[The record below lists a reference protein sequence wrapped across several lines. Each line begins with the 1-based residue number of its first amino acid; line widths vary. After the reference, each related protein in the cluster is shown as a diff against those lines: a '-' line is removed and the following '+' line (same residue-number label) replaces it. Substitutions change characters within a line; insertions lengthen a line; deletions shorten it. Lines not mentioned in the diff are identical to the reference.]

1 MALPSCARLWDSA
14 FKHKISEF
22 KHKKEWRMGASGDQK
37 PNNKV
42 FEPEDPMELVGVRF
56 EQQPDNEALDEMA
69 CSIVE
74 EYMRMGWTGENI
86 LRLFHNPAFKLT
98 NNILQ
103 QRGEAY
109 VRGLVASVDQIR
121 GELQRSGDGL

>member
-1 MALPSCARLWDSA
+1 MA
-14 FKHKISEF
+14 
-22 KHKKEWRMGASGDQK
+22 ASGDQK
-37 PNNKV
+37 PNSKAL
-42 FEPEDPMELVGVRF
+42 EPEDPMALVGVTF
-56 EQQPDNEALDEMA
+56 EQKPDDEALDEMA

-103 QRGEAY
+103 RKGEAY
-109 VRGLVASVDQIR
+109 VQGLVDSVDRAR
-121 GELQRSGDGL
+121 GAVAGKVRDSS

>member
-1 MALPSCARLWDSA
+1 MGQSGQPQVN
-14 FKHKISEF
+14 
-22 KHKKEWRMGASGDQK
+22 KKE
-37 PNNKV
+37 

-56 EQQPDNEALDEMA
+56 EQQPDAEAFDEMA

-103 QRGEAY
+103 QRGEEY
-109 VRGLVASVDQIR
+109 VQGLVASVDEAR
-121 GELQRSGDGL
+121 GELARKVTNPS

>member
-1 MALPSCARLWDSA
+1 MSQSGQPQ
-14 FKHKISEF
+14 FN
-22 KHKKEWRMGASGDQK
+22 KKE
-37 PNNKV
+37 
-42 FEPEDPMELVGVRF
+42 FEPEDPMELVGVTF
-56 EQQPDNEALDEMA
+56 EQQPDDKAFDEMA

-103 QRGEAY
+103 QRGEEY
-109 VRGLVASVDQIR
+109 VQGLVASVDEAR
-121 GELQRSGDGL
+121 GELARKVKNPS